1 MSQPPDVGALRLND
15 DVDDEY
21 DNIPYDED
29 DIDYDMDIDLG
40 PTPSKPSAPRPE
52 TSESREAALRKELD
66 SVRQIN
72 KVIEDVVQSLE
83 KAKGNMDNVNRTVHS
98 ASTLLDTWTRILS
111 QTEHNQRLLLNPNW
125 QGATQDIQDME
136 NESFVR
142 QQQAERRAAEDQAR
156 REATQRRAEEEE
168 RKKAAPPPATRGS
181 RLRGRVGTASSRL
194 TAQPSSTSSTSSGY
208 VGVGGQGG
216 RGRGVP
222 RAGSSIGSG
231 IGRGSVT
238 SNHEII
244 HHEQDSENSFMG
256 MISWY
261 KYLLSSSSSLLLFFL
276 HTSAVRTQ
284 LVKTSNF
291 ELLHPASTSPASDSP
306 RAHER
311 RPSITCRG
319 PNTTY
324 RISNR
329 IQQIFAQSQS
339 HSFRANHPPQLKE
352 LAIMSS
358 YDTETVYTSPEYR
371 RAYILLQSYEYWLS
385 YQIGPDSI
393 LICEQDL
400 LDMALTTLSN
410 IMLACQSTCTQRTRA
425 TQRAKYVEL
434 AIWCHR
440 FERHILTRRA
450 RTFIAFA
457 ADTGVN
463 VAEIEEAWDMDM
475 EDTEALVKRL
485 SMRRIAAEEYVRRN
499 QEQRWRRGLCSQR
512 PRYVDLQPRREVLVE
527 EAIAALSVEET

>member
-15 DVDDEY
+15 DVEDEY
-21 DNIPYDED
+21 DNIPYEDE

-194 TAQPSSTSSTSSGY
+194 TAQPSSASSTSSGY
-208 VGVGGQGG
+208 VGVG
-216 RGRGVP
+216 
-222 RAGSSIGSG
+222 
-231 IGRGSVT
+231 
-238 SNHEII
+238 
-244 HHEQDSENSFMG
+244 
-256 MISWY
+256 
-261 KYLLSSSSSLLLFFL
+261 
-276 HTSAVRTQ
+276 
-284 LVKTSNF
+284 
-291 ELLHPASTSPASDSP
+291 
-306 RAHER
+306 
-311 RPSITCRG
+311 
-319 PNTTY
+319 
-324 RISNR
+324 
-329 IQQIFAQSQS
+329 
-339 HSFRANHPPQLKE
+339 E

-371 RAYILLQSYEYWLS
+371 HAYIILQSYEYWLS

-410 IMLACQSTCTQRTRA
+410 IMLACQSACTQRTRA

-457 ADTGVN
+457 ADTGVH

-527 EAIAALSVEET
+527 EAIAALSVEETVVIEESFEILSDPISTSTSPTDSSSSTSTSPTSISYDVDAPKPASS

>member
-15 DVDDEY
+15 DVEDEY
-21 DNIPYDED
+21 DNIPYEDE

-194 TAQPSSTSSTSSGY
+194 TAQLSSASSTSSGY
-208 VGVGGQGG
+208 VGVG
-216 RGRGVP
+216 
-222 RAGSSIGSG
+222 
-231 IGRGSVT
+231 
-238 SNHEII
+238 
-244 HHEQDSENSFMG
+244 
-256 MISWY
+256 
-261 KYLLSSSSSLLLFFL
+261 
-276 HTSAVRTQ
+276 
-284 LVKTSNF
+284 
-291 ELLHPASTSPASDSP
+291 
-306 RAHER
+306 
-311 RPSITCRG
+311 
-319 PNTTY
+319 
-324 RISNR
+324 
-329 IQQIFAQSQS
+329 
-339 HSFRANHPPQLKE
+339 E

-371 RAYILLQSYEYWLS
+371 HAYILLQSYEYWLS

-393 LICEQDL
+393 LICEQNL

-410 IMLACQSTCTQRTRA
+410 IMLACQLTCTQRTRA

-475 EDTEALVKRL
+475 EDTEA
-485 SMRRIAAEEYVRRN
+485 
-499 QEQRWRRGLCSQR
+499 
-512 PRYVDLQPRREVLVE
+512 
-527 EAIAALSVEET
+527 AALEERVVFSTS

>member
-231 IGRGSVT
+231 IGRGSVR
-238 SNHEII
+238 
-244 HHEQDSENSFMG
+244 G
-256 MISWY
+256 
-261 KYLLSSSSSLLLFFL
+261 
-276 HTSAVRTQ
+276 
-284 LVKTSNF
+284 
-291 ELLHPASTSPASDSP
+291 STRG
-306 RAHER
+306 RA
-311 RPSITCRG
+311 
-319 PNTTY
+319 
-324 RISNR
+324 
-329 IQQIFAQSQS
+329 
-339 HSFRANHPPQLKE
+339 LK
-352 LAIMSS
+352 
-358 YDTETVYTSPEYR
+358 
-371 RAYILLQSYEYWLS
+371 
-385 YQIGPDSI
+385 
-393 LICEQDL
+393 
-400 LDMALTTLSN
+400 
-410 IMLACQSTCTQRTRA
+410 
-425 TQRAKYVEL
+425 
-434 AIWCHR
+434 
-440 FERHILTRRA
+440 
-450 RTFIAFA
+450 
-457 ADTGVN
+457 
-463 VAEIEEAWDMDM
+463 
-475 EDTEALVKRL
+475 
-485 SMRRIAAEEYVRRN
+485 
-499 QEQRWRRGLCSQR
+499 
-512 PRYVDLQPRREVLVE
+512 
-527 EAIAALSVEET
+527 

>member
-1 MSQPPDVGALRLND
+1 
-15 DVDDEY
+15 
-21 DNIPYDED
+21 
-29 DIDYDMDIDLG
+29 
-40 PTPSKPSAPRPE
+40 
-52 TSESREAALRKELD
+52 
-66 SVRQIN
+66 
-72 KVIEDVVQSLE
+72 
-83 KAKGNMDNVNRTVHS
+83 
-98 ASTLLDTWTRILS
+98 
-111 QTEHNQRLLLNPNW
+111 
-125 QGATQDIQDME
+125 
-136 NESFVR
+136 
-142 QQQAERRAAEDQAR
+142 
-156 REATQRRAEEEE
+156 
-168 RKKAAPPPATRGS
+168 
-181 RLRGRVGTASSRL
+181 
-194 TAQPSSTSSTSSGY
+194 
-208 VGVGGQGG
+208 
-216 RGRGVP
+216 
-222 RAGSSIGSG
+222 
-231 IGRGSVT
+231 
-238 SNHEII
+238 
-244 HHEQDSENSFMG
+244 MG
-256 MISWY
+256 MIPWY
-261 KYLLSSSSSLLLFFL
+261 KYLLSSGSSLILFFL
-276 HTSAVRTQ
+276 HTSVVRTQ
-284 LVKTSNF
+284 LVKTSNLK
-291 ELLHPASTSPASDSP
+291 LLHRASTSPASYSF

-319 PNTTY
+319 PNITY
-324 RISNR
+324 RVSNR
-329 IQQIFAQSQS
+329 IHQIFAQSQS
-339 HSFRANHPPQLKE
+339 HSFRAHHPSQLKE

-371 RAYILLQSYEYWLS
+371 HAYILLQSYEYWLS

-410 IMLACQSTCTQRTRA
+410 IMLACQLTCTQRTRA

-499 QEQRWRRGLCSQR
+499 QEQRRRRGLCSQR

-527 EAIAALSVEET
+527 EAIAALSVEETVVIEESFEILSDPISTSTTPIDSSSSTSTSPTSTAYDVDAPKPASS

>member
-21 DNIPYDED
+21 DNIPYEDE

-125 QGATQDIQDME
+125 QGATQDISDME

-156 REATQRRAEEEE
+156 REAAQRRAEEEE

-208 VGVGGQGG
+208 VGVGASE
-216 RGRGVP
+216 P
-222 RAGSSIGSG
+222 I
-231 IGRGSVT
+231 T
-238 SNHEII
+238 
-244 HHEQDSENSFMG
+244 HHNS
-256 MISWY
+256 
-261 KYLLSSSSSLLLFFL
+261 
-276 HTSAVRTQ
+276 R
-284 LVKTSNF
+284 
-291 ELLHPASTSPASDSP
+291 
-306 RAHER
+306 
-311 RPSITCRG
+311 
-319 PNTTY
+319 
-324 RISNR
+324 
-329 IQQIFAQSQS
+329 QI
-339 HSFRANHPPQLKE
+339 
-352 LAIMSS
+352 AIMSS

-371 RAYILLQSYEYWLS
+371 HACILLQRYEYWLS
-385 YQIGPDSI
+385 HQTSPDSI

-410 IMLACQSTCTQRTRA
+410 IMLACQLTCTQRTRA

-440 FERHILTRRA
+440 FEHHILTRRA

-457 ADTGVN
+457 ADTGVQL
-463 VAEIEEAWDMDM
+463 AEIEEAWDMDM
-475 EDTEALVKRL
+475 EDTEVLIKRL
-485 SMRRIAAEEYVRRN
+485 SVRRNTAEEYVGRN

-512 PRYVDLQPRREVLVE
+512 PRYVCLQPRREVLIE
-527 EAIAALSVEET
+527 EAIAALSVEETVVIGESFEILSDPISTSTSTIDSSSSTSTSTSPTDSSSPTSTSPASSSRTSTSYDVDSPKPVSS